1 MNYKIRIY
9 CGLLIKTHRWNL
21 IYQKYFKID
30 LGTIIYTLEVPQS
43 RSCQSEKDKSVR
55 ENIINFENN
64 DLRKQ
69 NGLGLLQSY
78 VQKIERKSLR
88 KTNYQKIEQ

>member
-1 MNYKIRIY
+1 M
-9 CGLLIKTHRWNL
+9 IKTHRWNL

-30 LGTIIYTLEVPQS
+30 LGTIIYILEVPLS
-43 RSCQSEKDKSVR
+43 RSCESEKGKSVW

-78 VQKIERKSLR
+78 VQKIKKKSLR

>member
-1 MNYKIRIY
+1 M
-9 CGLLIKTHRWNL
+9 
-21 IYQKYFKID
+21 
-30 LGTIIYTLEVPQS
+30 YTLEVPQS

-78 VQKIERKSLR
+78 VQKIEKKSLR
-88 KTNYQKIEQ
+88 KTNYQKIKQ